1 MRFFTIGHGTAAF
14 AELSPLLERHGIA
27 TIVDVRSEPW
37 SRRAPDFARR
47 RLEDLAGAAGFG
59 YRWLGDALGG
69 RPAQRAGRGPAGIPD
84 PVPAGQSQAFRDGLA
99 VLEELGAGAG
109 VVLLCA
115 EAEPT
120 RCHRATIL
128 APALADRG
136 HEVVHLLHDGT
147 LRPHHPT
154 LGL

>member
-37 SRRAPDFARR
+37 SRRAPDFARPS
-47 RLEDLAGAAGFG
+47 LEDLAGAAGFG
-59 YRWLGDALGG
+59 YRWLGDDLGG
-69 RPAQRAGRGPAGIPD
+69 RPVDAALLDADGRPNQA
-84 PVPAGQSQAFRDGLA
+84 ATRESQAFRDGLA
-99 VLEELGAGAG
+99 ILEELGAGAG

-115 EAEPT
+115 EADPA
-120 RCHRATIL
+120 RCHRAMIL

-136 HEVVHLLHDGT
+136 HEVLHLLHDGT

-154 LGL
+154 LGF